1 MNADGLVPT
10 SRGEKGLRRLP
21 GRANPNQRF
30 EDLFHRAKTARL
42 PFDKEC
48 WLNIAFF

>member
-1 MNADGLVPT
+1 MNDDGLV
-10 SRGEKGLRRLP
+10 RGGGEKGLLRMP
-21 GRANPNQRF
+21 MRANPNQRF
-30 EDLFHRAKTARL
+30 EDLFHRAKVARL